1 MNLPKEKPD
10 IKPLNTKEMVVT
22 PDGTTVLVGG
32 RRYARTVLPSVAIS
46 QPEPELEVLDED
58 ETTSGTDTAT

>member
-32 RRYARTVLPSVAIS
+32 RRFARTVLPSVATP
-46 QPEPELEVLDED
+46 QVDPELDALDED
-58 ETTSGTDTAT
+58 EDSTCTDTAT